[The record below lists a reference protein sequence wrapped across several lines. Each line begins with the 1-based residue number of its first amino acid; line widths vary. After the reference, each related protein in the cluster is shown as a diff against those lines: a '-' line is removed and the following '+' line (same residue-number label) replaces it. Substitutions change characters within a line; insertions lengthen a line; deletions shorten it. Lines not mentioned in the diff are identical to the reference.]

1 MAGLVLCFLLSAIPA
16 TQVSPV
22 QKVIQLLD
30 ELKGKVEADLSAEEK
45 LMEEYTSWCDEEANT
60 KEDAI
65 TSSKRTI
72 DDLGATIEDC
82 KASVVTLTSSIDE
95 LTTKISTSEKELAD
109 ATGLRDKEHEVFLGS
124 EKELVDTVDG
134 LDRAIAVLKK
144 NLSLLQSGNYAN
156 ILGTVASSLKKVVE
170 ASWVNSHQKSV
181 LTSLLQAND
190 GDEDLSLQ
198 PQATTSSYDGH
209 SDGILDTLA
218 DMQSKAEESLS
229 STRKDEMEAAHAY
242 ALMKQG
248 LEDEIKVAKKQ
259 LSEATQTRST
269 TEEEQHSASSS
280 LSETE
285 ETLAA
290 DTKYLEELKQS
301 CSSKAAEWAARQK
314 QAGEETAAIEKAK
327 EVLSEG
333 VKVLLQ
339 TSMRVQTRKME
350 AAGDDSRSQVVGILR
365 RISKNA
371 KSYALMQLVAS
382 AQSDP
387 FGKIRGLIEEMIAKL
402 TKEAAEEA
410 DQKSFCDEEIS
421 ESKAKQADLSGK
433 LDKTTA
439 RIAKAEADKAKLQE
453 EIKVLENEIA
463 EMDAGQ
469 AEATVVRQ
477 EEHAEYLK
485 ASKDFKDSA
494 AAVAKAIDVLSE
506 YYNSAAFVQVSEAP
520 ALGGAK
526 SDVGSTIVSVLE
538 VAESDFTSMLAEAEA
553 DESSASTAYDK
564 LTQEN
569 AVTKATKTGAV
580 KAKSSEVKQLEVALG
595 NYKENKATTTDE
607 LDAVL
612 AYLDKLK
619 PQCETK
625 VMSYADRKAKREQE
639 ITGLKEALTILSGEA
654 LLQLNVKTVHTTLRG
669 ARRV

>member
-30 ELKGKVEADLSAEEK
+30 ELKGKVESDLAAEEK

-95 LTTKISTSEKELAD
+95 LTKKISTSEKELAD
-109 ATGLRDKEHEVFLGS
+109 ATGLRDKEHKVFLSS

-198 PQATTSSYDGH
+198 PQATTVNYESASG
-209 SDGILDTLA
+209 GILDTLA

-280 LSETE
+280 LAETE

-339 TSMRVQTRKME
+339 TSMRVRTRKME
-350 AAGDDSRSQVVGILR
+350 AAGDDSRSQVVSILR
-365 RISKNA
+365 RVSKNV

-439 RIAKAEADKAKLQE
+439 RIAKAEADKAKLE
-453 EIKVLENEIA
+453 EDIKLLETEIA
-463 EMDAGQ
+463 EIDAGQ
-469 AEATVVRQ
+469 AEATKVRE

-494 AAVAKAIDVLSE
+494 TAVAKAIAVLSE
-506 YYNSAAFVQVSEAP
+506 YYNSAAFVQVKQAP
-520 ALGGAK
+520 EFGGAK
-526 SDVGSTIVSVLE
+526 SDVGSTIVSILE
-538 VAESDFTSMLAEAEA
+538 VAESDFTTMLAEAEA
-553 DESSASTAYDK
+553 DESSAAEAYEK

-569 AVTKATKTGAV
+569 AITKTTKQGDV
-580 KAKSSEVKQLEVALG
+580 KGKTSEGKQLEVALG
-595 NYKENKATTTDE
+595 NYAENKATTTDE

-612 AYLDKLK
+612 MYLDKLK
-619 PQCETK
+619 PQCESK
-625 VMSYADRKAKREQE
+625 VMSYAERKAKREQE
-639 ITGLKEALTILSGEA
+639 IEGLKEALTILSSEA
-654 LLQLNVKTVHTTLRG
+654 LIQVKSSLRG
-669 ARRV
+669 IRRA

>member
-1 MAGLVLCFLLSAIPA
+1 MVHFFLCLLVGASAA
-16 TQVSPV
+16 QVSPV

-30 ELKGKVEADLSAEEK
+30 ELKGKVEADLASEES

-72 DDLGATIEDC
+72 GDLEATIEDA
-82 KASVVTLTSSIDE
+82 KASVLTLTSSIDE

-109 ATGLRDKEHEVFLGS
+109 AKGIRDKEHEVFVAS
-124 EKELVDTVDG
+124 EKELADTVDS
-134 LDRAIAVLKK
+134 LDRAITVLKK
-144 NLSLLQSGNYAN
+144 NLSLVQTGKMANVLGAMASGLQ
-156 ILGTVASSLKKVVE
+156 KVVE
-170 ASWVNSHQKSV
+170 ASWINSHQKAM
-181 LTSLLQAND
+181 LQSLLQANAGD
-190 GDEDLSLQ
+190 SDEDLSAQ
-198 PQATTSSYDGH
+198 PQGTTVNYESASG
-209 SDGILDTLA
+209 GILDTLA

-229 STRKDEMEAAHAY
+229 STRKDEMEAAHAF
-242 ALMKQG
+242 ALLKQG

-269 TEEEQHSASSS
+269 TEEEQHSA
-280 LSETE
+280 ETALTE
-285 ETLAA
+285 TQETLAA
-290 DTKYLEELKQS
+290 DEKYLAELKQS
-301 CSSKAAEWAARQK
+301 CSMKATEWAARQK

-333 VKVLLQ
+333 VKVFLQ
-339 TSMRVQTRKME
+339 TSTHLTTESKME
-350 AAGDDSRSQVVGILR
+350 GDMDSRSQVVSILR
-365 RISKNA
+365 RVSKNA
-371 KSYALMQLVAS
+371 HSYALMQLVAS

-439 RIAKAEADKAKLQE
+439 RIAKAEADKAKLE
-453 EIKVLENEIA
+453 EDIKLLETEIA
-463 EMDAGQ
+463 EIDAGQ
-469 AEATVVRQ
+469 AEATKVRE

-494 AAVAKAIDVLSE
+494 TAVAKAIAVLSE
-506 YYNSAAFVQVSEAP
+506 YYNSAAFVQVKQAP
-520 ALGGAK
+520 EFGGAK
-526 SDVGSTIVSVLE
+526 SDVGSTIVSILE
-538 VAESDFTSMLAEAEA
+538 VAESDFTTMLAEAEA
-553 DESSASTAYDK
+553 DESSAAEAYEK

-569 AVTKATKTGAV
+569 AITKTTKQGDV
-580 KAKSSEVKQLEVALG
+580 KGKTSEGKQLEVALG
-595 NYKENKATTTDE
+595 NYAENKATTTDE

-612 AYLDKLK
+612 MYLDKLK
-619 PQCETK
+619 PQCESK
-625 VMSYADRKAKREQE
+625 VMSYAERKAKREQE
-639 ITGLKEALTILSGEA
+639 IEGLKEALTILSSEA
-654 LLQLNVKTVHTTLRG
+654 LIQVKSSLRG
-669 ARRV
+669 IRRA

>member
-1 MAGLVLCFLLSAIPA
+1 MVHFFLCLLVGA
-16 TQVSPV
+16 TAAQVSPV

-30 ELKGKVEADLSAEEK
+30 ELKGKVEADLASEES

-72 DDLGATIEDC
+72 GDLEATIEDA
-82 KASVVTLTSSIDE
+82 KASVMTLTSSIDE

-109 ATGLRDKEHEVFLGS
+109 AKGIRDKEHEVFVAS
-124 EKELVDTVDG
+124 EKELADTVDS
-134 LDRAIAVLKK
+134 LDRAITVLKK
-144 NLSLLQSGNYAN
+144 NLSLMQTGKMANVLGAMASGLQ
-156 ILGTVASSLKKVVE
+156 KVVE
-170 ASWVNSHQKSV
+170 ASWINSHQKAM
-181 LTSLLQAND
+181 LQSLLQANAGD
-190 GDEDLSLQ
+190 SDEDLSLSAQ
-198 PQATTSSYDGH
+198 PQGTTVNYESASG
-209 SDGILDTLA
+209 GILDTLA

-229 STRKDEMEAAHAY
+229 STRKDEMEAAHAF
-242 ALMKQG
+242 ALLKQG

-269 TEEEQHSASSS
+269 TEEEQYSA
-280 LSETE
+280 ETALTE
-285 ETLAA
+285 TQETLAA
-290 DTKYLEELKQS
+290 DEKYLAELKQS
-301 CSSKAAEWAARQK
+301 CSMKATEWAARQK

-333 VKVLLQ
+333 VKVFLQ
-339 TSMRVQTRKME
+339 TSTHLTTESKME
-350 AAGDDSRSQVVGILR
+350 GDMDSRSQVVSILR
-365 RISKNA
+365 RVSKKA
-371 KSYALMQLVAS
+371 HSYALMQLLAS

-439 RIAKAEADKAKLQE
+439 RIAKAEADKAKLE
-453 EIKVLENEIA
+453 EDIKLLETEIA
-463 EMDAGQ
+463 EIDAGQ
-469 AEATVVRQ
+469 AEATKVRQ

-494 AAVAKAIDVLSE
+494 TAVAKAIAVLSE
-506 YYNSAAFVQVSEAP
+506 YYNSAAFVQVKQAP
-520 ALGGAK
+520 EFGGAK
-526 SDVGSTIVSVLE
+526 SDVGSTIVSILE
-538 VAESDFTSMLAEAEA
+538 VAESDFTTMLAEAEA
-553 DESSASTAYDK
+553 DESSAAEAYEK

-569 AVTKATKTGAV
+569 AITKTTKQGDV
-580 KAKSSEVKQLEVALG
+580 KGKTSEGKQLEVALG
-595 NYKENKATTTDE
+595 NYAENKATTTDE

-612 AYLDKLK
+612 MYLDKLK
-619 PQCETK
+619 PQCESK
-625 VMSYADRKAKREQE
+625 VMSYAERKAKREQE
-639 ITGLKEALTILSGEA
+639 IEGLKEALTILSGEA
-654 LLQLNVKTVHTTLRG
+654 LIQVKSSLRG
-669 ARRV
+669 IRRA